1 MFAIGVDYLFAIL
14 RLFCGLWLDLLEF
27 CITSACTAS
36 LLQYASTYELSGL
49 TDYSL
54 IVCYFNSRSTRC
66 LCWKTWFGAVPPRS
80 TSCKSYS
87 HFGDHIQSE
96 SAAPAQLVT
105 ECEAPTKRSARIYWI
120 MLCQPCGIRTFA
132 YLLCLIV
139 SIVIYTY
146 CNDWGITSRDSGTLK
161 LTGSFRH
168 LHKDLRWLVGL

>member
-1 MFAIGVDYLFAIL
+1 MLYCVSFAD
-14 RLFCGLWLDLLEF
+14 CGWILEF
-27 CITSACTAS
+27 CITSARAAS
-36 LLQYASTYELSGL
+36 LLQYVSTTYELSGL

-54 IVCYFNSRSTRC
+54 IVCYFNSKPARC
-66 LCWKTWFGAVPPRS
+66 LCWKTWFGAVPSRS

-146 CNDWGITSRDSGTLK
+146 CND
-161 LTGSFRH
+161 
-168 LHKDLRWLVGL
+168 